1 MTDLSHVTQE
11 GRENGNRQ
19 EGLRQP
25 WMGHPALEVDWID
38 GEPSAKSGGC

>member
-19 EGLRQP
+19 EGNGSRGSDIPHQKLIGSTESFSQ
-25 WMGHPALEVDWID
+25 I
-38 GEPSAKSGGC
+38 GGR